1 MCICICVCACM
12 CVPVINYD
20 NETKKLYS
28 PFGCSNFIKV
38 LKVTMFCC
46 LRQLIHVKLKTSLQ
60 MLKQNVVKQCRSKQL
75 LYSMFDKSI
84 FFLFSILCSERHL
97 RRILADLGLYRRKPS
112 HSFSEIY
119 GLIKVVCLI
128 T

>member
-20 NETKKLYS
+20 NEMKKLYS

-75 LYSMFDKSI
+75 LYSMFDKS
-84 FFLFSILCSERHL
+84 FFFSCFLFYAVKGIFVEYWHIWDYTEENQATHL
-97 RRILADLGLYRRKPS
+97 VKYMI
-112 HSFSEIY
+112 
-119 GLIKVVCLI
+119 
-128 T
+128 